1 MSVTDTSRSPFV
13 KVTGVGLRDARWT
26 GGFWG
31 ARAEQCRA
39 TMVPAMFASF
49 FLSVRLG
56 EPPIRR
62 VAAAGFLFAVMAAA
76 GCTNKSARAA
86 SMADAPPAHPAEAA
100 SPANG
105 DTALR
110 LHGTIEPNRS
120 QMVTVPRLTGSGV
133 GPIVIVHLA
142 KAGTLVKA
150 GDPLVEFD
158 RAAQIKTAHDRE
170 AEYRDFIEQI
180 NKKRADQITARAK
193 DETELVEAANAAKAA
208 ELDMLD
214 KDLIAP
220 IKAEQNALVLEEARA
235 KLAQLRQTFELK
247 RRSEAADL
255 RILEIQRDRAFNAW
269 KHAETNADK
278 MRIVSPLAGLVVL
291 KTIWKGGSFGEM
303 QEGEDVR
310 PGQPILEVVDPSAMR
325 VRARVNQADVEN
337 VRIGERARITLDSF
351 PSRQFG
357 GRLDQLSPIGSTSGL
372 SSRVRTFL
380 AIFSVEGT
388 DPHLLPDLAAAVDLQ
403 PRVDVAS
410 R

>member
-1 MSVTDTSRSPFV
+1 MIPR
-13 KVTGVGLRDARWT
+13 
-26 GGFWG
+26 
-31 ARAEQCRA
+31 
-39 TMVPAMFASF
+39 MFACF
-49 FLSVRLG
+49 GWSVRLG
-56 EPPIRR
+56 EPRIRR

-100 SPANG
+100 SPASG

-337 VRIGERARITLDSF
+337 VRIGQRARITLDSF

-403 PRVDVAS
+403 PRADVAS